1 MLYINFYTAL
11 FFASFIENAAAAMRY
26 ANFLVIT
33 PLGIISNMILVP
45 FLPEFSR
52 LAAPENWPELKLRIR
67 QGLMLSALTML
78 PITAIFMALAQPIIG
93 LVYQRGT
100 FDAEDTQIVAPLLM
114 AYGFGMFFYLGRD
127 VLVRVF
133 YALGD
138 GDTPFRVSM
147 VNIFLNAFLDYLF
160 VMVFFLSTPGLI
172 FATIIVNITSMVA
185 FLWILNRRLNGLPLA
200 EWGLAL
206 FGLVGASA
214 AAGLASW
221 GVSLGLANFWDT
233 SNFWTFLIQV
243 LVASCF
249 ALVVFGLVAI
259 QLKIPE
265 VNILVSRLQKKF
277 IR

>member
-1 MLYINFYTAL
+1 
-11 FFASFIENAAAAMRY
+11 
-26 ANFLVIT
+26 
-33 PLGIISNMILVP
+33 
-45 FLPEFSR
+45 
-52 LAAPENWPELKLRIR
+52 
-67 QGLMLSALTML
+67 
-78 PITAIFMALAQPIIG
+78 
-93 LVYQRGT
+93 
-100 FDAEDTQIVAPLLM
+100 
-114 AYGFGMFFYLGRD
+114 
-127 VLVRVF
+127 
-133 YALGD
+133 
-138 GDTPFRVSM
+138 
-147 VNIFLNAFLDYLF
+147 
-160 VMVFFLSTPGLI
+160 
-172 FATIIVNITSMVA
+172 MVA